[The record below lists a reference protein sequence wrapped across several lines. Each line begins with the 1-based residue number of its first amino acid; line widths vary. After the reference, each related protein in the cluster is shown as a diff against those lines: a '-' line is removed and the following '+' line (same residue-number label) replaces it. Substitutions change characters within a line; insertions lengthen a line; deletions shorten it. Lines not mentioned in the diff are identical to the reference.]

1 MNIAEGMSIRK
12 GTFFRLLFLFSSSLV
27 TVYFYHRYIL
37 EALSYQYNFTSQS
50 NLFVSSLFMLFYGV
64 SILFGGYLSDKYDRR
79 RLIQLW
85 SLGGVLIQTVFAFF
99 HSTENLP
106 LFSVVIGLSLGWG
119 LPACFSYLSDVTS
132 IEERGRVSGILQLI
146 VFLLVLFIVV
156 LPQGYVDVQ
165 TAIYISIVIRGITL
179 LVPVSESTLEKR
191 ERVSYVEILKV
202 KRNLVYLIPWVIYN
216 ICNSLLMFVE
226 QGIPNTDAYVDVF
239 ATGPILFFLA
249 TCFFGVLS
257 GFLADRSGR
266 KLPLILGFITLG
278 TAYAFVGISV
288 APSNIMLLYLFQGI
302 AWGFILVCYQ
312 WIILG
317 DLAKDYQCDKYYAI
331 GLVIPPLIET
341 LFLSYSTVVQPTIS
355 PNLVA
360 SILSIIMFISVLP
373 LLFAPETL
381 PDELI
386 QDRRF
391 KEYMRKVMEIVE
403 ESDE

>member
-1 MNIAEGMSIRK
+1 
-12 GTFFRLLFLFSSSLV
+12 
-27 TVYFYHRYIL
+27 
-37 EALSYQYNFTSQS
+37 
-50 NLFVSSLFMLFYGV
+50 
-64 SILFGGYLSDKYDRR
+64 
-79 RLIQLW
+79 
-85 SLGGVLIQTVFAFF
+85 
-99 HSTENLP
+99 
-106 LFSVVIGLSLGWG
+106 
-119 LPACFSYLSDVTS
+119 
-132 IEERGRVSGILQLI
+132 
-146 VFLLVLFIVV
+146 
-156 LPQGYVDVQ
+156 
-165 TAIYISIVIRGITL
+165 
-179 LVPVSESTLEKR
+179 
-191 ERVSYVEILKV
+191 
-202 KRNLVYLIPWVIYN
+202 
-216 ICNSLLMFVE
+216 
-226 QGIPNTDAYVDVF
+226 
-239 ATGPILFFLA
+239 
-249 TCFFGVLS
+249 
-257 GFLADRSGR
+257 
-266 KLPLILGFITLG
+266 
-278 TAYAFVGISV
+278 
-288 APSNIMLLYLFQGI
+288 MLLYLFQGI